1 MSIQVTTL
9 SNPILSID
17 RRRNNRALQSSAFA
31 VLRVH
36 WGAGDLLPHLKGL
49 LASDSHSSVVYPGGI
64 ARGVVDSDC
73 LLREIVQR
81 QSGEP
86 AMCRHRG
93 RRPVTAV
100 RESIRS
106 FGVFQR
112 LAQPFD
118 RPLQPPPPGQ
128 CHGHRTR
135 LRRRAS
141 PVGLNFGVLVD
152 DLDGVRKLE
161 ITAVGDHEVRFGI
174 IEPCREVAII
184 AVGGSIDGPSQAS
197 SPEIR
202 ADWHQAK

>member
-36 WGAGDLLPHLKGL
+36 LGAGDLLPHLKGL
-49 LASDSHSSVVYPGGI
+49 LASGSHSSVVYPGGI
-64 ARGVVDSDC
+64 ARGVVGSDC

-100 RESIRS
+100 QDRS
-106 FGVFQR
+106 GRSAYLQR
-112 LAQPFD
+112 LAQPLD
-118 RPLQPPPPGQ
+118 RPLQSPPPGQ
-128 CHGHRTR
+128 CHGRRTR

-141 PVGLNFGVLVD
+141 PVGPNFGVLID

>member
-36 WGAGDLLPHLKGL
+36 LGAGDLLPHLKGL

-73 LLREIVQR
+73 PLREIVQR

-100 RESIRS
+100 QDRS
-106 FGVFQR
+106 GRSAYWRIPVLR
-112 LAQPFD
+112 AAARPSVTTAPARSVPRAQDSPPTKSQPGRPKLWCSD
-118 RPLQPPPPGQ
+118 R
-128 CHGHRTR
+128 
-135 LRRRAS
+135 
-141 PVGLNFGVLVD
+141 
-152 DLDGVRKLE
+152 
-161 ITAVGDHEVRFGI
+161 
-174 IEPCREVAII
+174 
-184 AVGGSIDGPSQAS
+184 
-197 SPEIR
+197 
-202 ADWHQAK
+202 